1 MVKNA
6 RYAFFDVDETN
17 LTTDYEYA
25 KNAGLESDL
34 NVLA

>member
-17 LTTDYEYA
+17 PTAAYEYA
-25 KNAGLESDL
+25 KNASLEIDL

>member
-6 RYAFFDVDETN
+6 RYAFFDVDETS
-17 LTTDYEYA
+17 LTAAYEYA
-25 KNAGLESDL
+25 KNASREMDL